1 MMMPVEQAIL
11 TLGRMTMR
19 QVFMIASP
27 ILAIAV
33 VVSLSINIVQVL
45 TSLQETTIS
54 AVPEAAGGRGRSFFF
69 LDAVDVEAVVPVH
82 LATVIRFSPVFALK
96 TWRYHSIP
104 IS

>member
-1 MMMPVEQAIL
+1 VMMPVEQAID
-11 TLGRMTMR
+11 LGRMTMR

-54 AVPEAAGGRGRSFFF
+54 AVPRLLAVAAGVFF
-69 LDAVDVEAVVPVH
+69 LMPWMWKQ
-82 LATVIRFSPVFALK
+82 LCQFTLQLFSDFHPYL
-96 TWRYHSIP
+96 R
-104 IS
+104 